1 LKKFLRYILLTL
13 GILIGALLIFAL
25 AIIVPIDRTPAKDSP
40 AYPVMMARLDSLKS
54 ITIPKAKTSFRI
66 GFGIANLTPSV
77 PVATAGYGNRR
88 GKNFTSVHDSIY
100 VRAIVIDNGA
110 MKVAMVT
117 ADLII
122 IPPTVTE
129 LLKNELPAIGFTI
142 NNTFL
147 GATHTHNSIG
157 DWSKGVTQLLY
168 GEYSDTL
175 VHFIADKIMQ
185 SIVNANNDLKNSILK
200 VGNLPLSAPVRNR
213 LHPRDGIVD
222 SLVRV
227 MEVHRE
233 DSTKGIL
240 LSYTAHATCLFSRDL
255 ELSRDYPGTL
265 VDDLENNGYD
275 FAMFMAGA
283 VGSHGCNPPKF
294 GWNCLNWMSNQ
305 IVTKVELG
313 KGLFTTIN
321 DTSIFMIR
329 VPLELP
335 EAQVKISENWRVR
348 PWVFEKAFGYY
359 QPFLTA
365 LRIGDLVFLGT
376 PCDFSGE
383 LTGRIDEAGRQNN
396 VYPIV
401 TSFNGHYIGYIT
413 RDDQYDRN
421 HYETRLMNWYG
432 PGNGEYLSECL
443 VRLTEAVA
451 H

>member
-1 LKKFLRYILLTL
+1 MLLTL
-13 GILIGALLIFAL
+13 AILIGALLIFVL
-25 AIIVPIDRTPAKDSP
+25 AIILPVDRTPAKDSP
-40 AYPVMMARLDSLKS
+40 AYSIMMNRLDSLK
-54 ITIPKAKTSFRI
+54 TIEIPAAKTQFRV
-66 GFGIANLTPSV
+66 GFGVANLTPSV

-88 GKNFTSVHDSIY
+88 GRNFTAVHDSIY
-100 VRAIVIDNGA
+100 VRTTVIDNGVV
-110 MKVAMVT
+110 KIAMVT

-129 LLKNELPAIGFTI
+129 VLKVELPSIGFTLD
-142 NNTFL
+142 NTYL

-157 DWSKGVTQLLY
+157 EWGEGLTQLLY
-168 GEYSDTL
+168 GKYSDTL
-175 VHFIADKIMQ
+175 VHFIADKIKQ
-185 SIVNANNDLKNSILK
+185 SIVIANSDLKNSILK

-213 LHPRDGIVD
+213 LHPRDGAID

-227 MEVHRE
+227 MEVHRA
-233 DSTKGIL
+233 DSSKGIL
-240 LSYTAHATCLFSRDL
+240 LSYTAHATCLFSRNL

-265 VDDLENNGYD
+265 VDDLERGGYD

-283 VGSHGCNPPKF
+283 VGSHGCNPPEF
-294 GWNCLNWMSNQ
+294 GWKCLNWMSDK

-313 KGLFTTIN
+313 KGTFATIK
-321 DTSIFMIR
+321 DTSLFMIR

-335 EAQVKISENWRVR
+335 EAQVKISKDWRVR
-348 PWVFEKAFGYY
+348 PWVFEKGFGAY
-359 QPFLTA
+359 QPYLTA
-365 LRIGDLVFLGT
+365 LRVGDLVFLGT

-383 LTGRIDEAGRQNN
+383 LTGRIDEAGRKNQ
-396 VYPIV
+396 VYPVV

-432 PGNGEYLSECL
+432 PGNGEYITECL

-451 H
+451 Q